1 MMLAVRQAGFTLLET
16 LVAML
21 IISIALL
28 AISRAGQQQISQL
41 QHLRNQTLA
50 QWVADNAVAEARLN
64 YRNLQAGFRS
74 GSQMMGQ
81 QDWLWE
87 MHIQTSPDPGL
98 WRLDVQVRDA
108 EQRAMLI
115 FTGFARRH
123 E

>member
-1 MMLAVRQAGFTLLET
+1 MLAVRQAGFTLLET

-50 QWVADNAVAEARLN
+50 LWVADNAVAEARLN